1 MTGRQPPST
10 HYGPVWRIQEPS
22 ASSDTPK
29 VSTLAPLESAPLR
42 LLVVEDSPSDAMMLV
57 VALHESVLHSATI
70 ISEPC
75 LSAALKRLRDGTFD
89 GVLVDLGLPDSEG
102 LETFV
107 RVREAAGGAAIV
119 VITGRDDAQLA
130 EEAVRLGAQDYLLKA
145 ESRPGETGRAVDYAV
160 RRRRVLRDLEQARDD
175 QLDAKDRFLS
185 HVSHELRSP
194 LAVVH
199 QFGSLLRDSVAGPMS
214 PDQQQLMAVLM
225 RNVGQLKLMIDDLLD
240 VSRSAHG
247 RLMVEAAPLD
257 LRVLLADALAAYG
270 PAADHQNIRL
280 GLDPGTEHLPMVVGD
295 AGRLREVLINVVD
308 NALKFTPAGGRITL
322 RAVVDC
328 DCVRVT
334 VRDTGCGIP
343 PEYLDRVFE
352 QFFQVQQSDEAAR
365 NGLGLGLFVCR
376 DLIQRQGG
384 VMWAESVLEHGSDF
398 SFTIPILSSTNDPE
412 AMV

>member
-1 MTGRQPPST
+1 MT
-10 HYGPVWRIQEPS
+10 
-22 ASSDTPK
+22 
-29 VSTLAPLESAPLR
+29 TLARLESAHLR
-42 LLVVEDSPSDAMMLV
+42 LLVVEDSPSDAMLLE
-57 VALHESVLHSATI
+57 VALQESVLRSATI

-75 LSAALKRLRDGTFD
+75 LSGALGRLKEGTFD
-89 GVLVDLGLPDSEG
+89 GILVDLGLPDSDG

-107 RVREAAGGAAIV
+107 RVREAAGEAAIV
-119 VITGRDDAQLA
+119 VITARDDARLA
-130 EEAVRLGAQDYLLKA
+130 EDAVRLGAQDYLLKS
-145 ESRPGETGRAVDYAV
+145 ESRPGELGRAVDYAV

-175 QLDAKDRFLS
+175 QLEAKDRFLS

-214 PDQQQLMAVLM
+214 SDQQELMEVLM

-247 RLMVEAAPLD
+247 RLMVESAPLD
-257 LRVLLADALAAYG
+257 LRVLLADAVAAYG
-270 PAADHQNIRL
+270 PAADQQIIGL
-280 GLDPGTEHLPMVVGD
+280 ALDPDTGNLPMVVGD
-295 AGRLREVLINVVD
+295 AGRLREVLINMVD
-308 NALKFTPAGGRITL
+308 NALKFTPAGGQITMT
-322 RAVVDC
+322 AVVDC

-334 VRDTGCGIP
+334 VRDTGRGIA

-352 QFFQVQQSDEAAR
+352 QFFQVDQSDEAAR

-384 VMWAESVLEHGSDF
+384 VMWADSVLDHGSAF

-412 AMV
+412 AMA